1 MKKII
6 RLTESDLRHIVKES
20 VERTLNELHGPR
32 DDYDRDEYNEDGYD
46 REGWNRNGV
55 HLNGY
60 NREEWEDMQN
70 SHKAEKDELVE
81 PSTQLMENIS
91 NYIDTIKKYA
101 DLREENTYYSML
113 YKQLIEAHA
122 TLTDL
127 IDFLNDPKMGY

>member
-1 MKKII
+1 MNRRV
-6 RLTESDLRHIVKES
+6 RLTESDLHRIVKES
-20 VERTLNELHGPR
+20 VEKTLNELHGPR
-32 DDYDRDEYNEDGYD
+32 DDYNEEGYD
-46 REGWNRNGV
+46 KEGWNRNGV

-70 SHKAEKDELVE
+70 SHKAEKEELVG

-101 DLREENTYYSML
+101 DLSEENTYYSIL
-113 YKQLIEAHA
+113 YKQLIEAHT

>member
-1 MKKII
+1 MNRRV
-6 RLTESDLRHIVKES
+6 RLTESDLHRIVKES
-20 VERTLNELHGPR
+20 VEKTLNELHGPR
-32 DDYDRDEYNEDGYD
+32 DDYNEEGYD
-46 REGWNRNGV
+46 KEGWNRNGV
-55 HLNGY
+55 HVNGY

-70 SHKAEKDELVE
+70 SHKAEKEELVG

-91 NYIDTIKKYA
+91 NYIDTIKKYV
-101 DLREENTYYSML
+101 DLREENTYYSIL